1 MSLSMSR
8 EELDRAYNNS
18 LAVADSAK
26 IIEAWG
32 SASNVVRAQN
42 SLHNDLSYGEGH
54 TVSFDYFSAGSNT
67 PVLAF
72 IHGGFW
78 QNRAKS
84 DFTFLVPAIVA
95 SGISVAMLG
104 YRLAPF
110 AKMNEIVGD
119 VRAGIHAVIA
129 HVTKEQGHC
138 PELWLTGWSAGGHL
152 AALMLDEPGVKGITA
167 ISGIYDLEPMRHC
180 YINDKLALDEKM
192 SKDFS
197 PILLPQSSGKIIDL
211 FVGGAELTE
220 MQRQTSD
227 FAAYRQQCNAPGMY
241 SNLSG
246 LNHYTILEELGQPN
260 GKILAS
266 IKAHVL

>member
-1 MSLSMSR
+1 MSTSLSR
-8 EELDRAYNNS
+8 EERDRAYNNS

-26 IIEAWG
+26 IFEAWIL
-32 SASNVVRAQN
+32 ASNAVRAQN
-42 SLHNDLSYGEGH
+42 APHNDLSYGEGH
-54 TVSFDYFSAGSNT
+54 TVSFDFFSAGPNT

-95 SGISVAMLG
+95 AGISVAMLG

-119 VRAGIHAVIA
+119 VRAGIRAVIA

-138 PELWLTGWSAGGHL
+138 PGLWLSGWSAGGHL
-152 AALMLDEPGVKGITA
+152 AALMLDEPDVKGVTA

-192 SKDFS
+192 SEDYS
-197 PILLPQSSGKIIDL
+197 PIRLPQSSGKIIDL
-211 FVGGAELTE
+211 FVGGAELGE

-227 FAAYRQQCNAPGMY
+227 FAAYRKQFNAPGVY

-246 LNHYTILEELGQPN
+246 LNHYTVLEELGQAN